1 MANWVKNTVRI
12 NIPNGLEK
20 PSIYDYE
27 GKNFEVR
34 SNSDDFIE
42 FYFESR
48 NCPPLTTSQFLIKQ
62 GYKVSHAFFEPLNS
76 WCGTYNGNDDDEDG
90 NIFYE
95 EEEVVWVDEDGNEV
109 DLSTPPTEPTSTT
122 TFTTDSDVFTLLD

>member
-34 SNSDDFIE
+34 SNSEDFIE

-62 GYKVSHAFFEPLNS
+62 GYKVRHALF
-76 WCGTYNGNDDDEDG
+76 
-90 NIFYE
+90 
-95 EEEVVWVDEDGNEV
+95 
-109 DLSTPPTEPTSTT
+109 
-122 TFTTDSDVFTLLD
+122 